1 LSHLQSVFAIVAV
14 VVLALFGLAWTAS
27 SVPPRPAPIQI
38 QHGSQSQEKNGPAH
52 EKGESSKTL
61 WEKTAA
67 DPVALFTLGVLIFT
81 AVLAASTIALW
92 CVTRQTVELGRDEF
106 IATLIIRAASE
117 HSLDCNC
124 TQAIAGASVILASTQ
139 PKCGSPHN
147 RAREL

>member
-14 VVLALFGLAWTAS
+14 VVLAMFGLAWTAS
-27 SVPPRPAPIQI
+27 SVPPRPAPI
-38 QHGSQSQEKNGPAH
+38 QSQEKNGPAH